1 MKRTLW
7 SLVTALLVLFPAMAF
22 AADGYV
28 TGNVNLRAGPDSQYP
43 VIQVIPV
50 GAPISIQGCTAGWGW
65 CDVIVGPNRGWVA
78 GTYIQYMYNNQ
89 PVYVTDYG
97 AQIGIPIVSFVIGT
111 YWGNYYANRP
121 FYRDRTRW
129 YSRPIPIRPPPRP
142 PRPPMRPPGGR
153 PPPPGGNRPQPPGGA
168 IDLSLREAAIARNR
182 RVVAID
188 LSPREAAIARN
199 RQVVATGHSLRVAAA
214 IVRLRRVAITTG
226 RRRTRDLR
234 LVRTSRATTETTIT
248 TATEFGSV
256 NACAAPRCL
265 GHRGAVVF
273 VRRI

>member
-1 MKRTLW
+1 M
-7 SLVTALLVLFPAMAF
+7 
-22 AADGYV
+22 
-28 TGNVNLRAGPDSQYP
+28 TGH
-43 VIQVIPV
+43 
-50 GAPISIQGCTAGWGW
+50 
-65 CDVIVGPNRGWVA
+65 A
-78 GTYIQYMYNNQ
+78 GTR
-89 PVYVTDYG
+89 G
-97 AQIGIPIVSFVIGT
+97 RFRFVRRRGHP
-111 YWGNYYANRP
+111 ARLCV
-121 FYRDRTRW
+121 RRVADH
-129 YSRPIPIRPPPRP
+129 
-142 PRPPMRPPGGR
+142 
-153 PPPPGGNRPQPPGGA
+153 RPQVATARNRQVVA
-168 IDLSLREAAIARNR
+168 IDHSLREAAIARNR

>member
-7 SLVTALLVLFPAMAF
+7 SLVTALLLIFPAMAF

-153 PPPPGGNRPQPPGGA
+153 PPPPGGNRPQPPGGG
-168 IDLSLREAAIARNR
+168 NR
-182 RVVAID
+182 
-188 LSPREAAIARN
+188 PQPPGGGN
-199 RQVVATGHSLRVAAA
+199 RPQPPGGGNRPQPPGGGNRPQPPGGGNRPQPPGGGGNRPPAQGGNNNRPPQN
-214 IVRLRRVAITTG
+214 
-226 RRRTRDLR
+226 TRP
-234 LVRTSRATTETTIT
+234 
-248 TATEFGSV
+248 
-256 NACAAPRCL
+256 APRPNQQ
-265 GHRGAVVF
+265 GNNGNNNNNGN
-273 VRRI
+273 